1 MISAPQTKPVI
12 EQIQE
17 NVAALQQQATAA
29 ASQANTKLLEV
40 TGAKTNQE
48 LLSSVQTQVQTYA
61 GQVKGEFI
69 SCNQENQLTF
79 AY

>member
-1 MISAPQTKPVI
+1 MLSAPQEKPVI

-48 LLSSVQTQVQTYA
+48 LLGNVQNQIQTYA
-61 GQVKGEFI
+61 GQVKGEF
-69 SCNQENQLTF
+69 SQL
-79 AY
+79 